1 MTEPQRIGQLFML
14 GLADDNV
21 GAAERSAIA
30 TWHFG
35 SAWFTAQSS
44 AGASS
49 IGAVSRQLQAL
60 ATQRATGGVGFLVA
74 ANQEGGLIQAL
85 AGSGFETI
93 PSALV
98 QGGMSPAALQVAA
111 ARWALQL
118 RAAGVNMNFAPVADV
133 VPPGTDAQNAPIGQL
148 QREYGHDP
156 ATVRSRVF
164 AFIRGMAQAGVATT
178 VKHFPGLGRVQGNT
192 DFTGAVSDT
201 VTTLTDPYLEPF
213 SGAITAGVPFV
224 MVSLATYQR
233 IDPARLAV
241 FSPIVIGQLL
251 RRDLHF
257 TGVVISDDLGAA
269 AAVAAIPPA
278 TRALD
283 FLDAGGDM
291 IISKTIGPASQMAR
305 AIASRAATDAPF
317 RTLVDDAALRV
328 LRAKEAEGLLP
339 CGA

>member
-1 MTEPQRIGQLFML
+1 ML
-14 GLADDNV
+14 GLADDSV

-30 TWHFG
+30 TYHFG

-44 AGASS
+44 AGASA

-60 ATQRATGGVGFLVA
+60 ATRRTTAGVGFLVA

-85 AGSGFETI
+85 SGSGFETI
-93 PSALV
+93 PSALA
-98 QGGMSPAALQVAA
+98 QGAMSPAALQVAA

-118 RAAGVNMNFAPVADV
+118 HAAGVNMNFAPVADV
-133 VPPGTDAQNAPIGQL
+133 VPAGTEARNAPIGQL

-156 ATVRSRVF
+156 ATVRSHVF
-164 AFIRGMAQAGVATT
+164 AFIRGMAQAGVTTT

-192 DFTGAVSDT
+192 DFTGAVVDT
-201 VTTLTDPYLEPF
+201 VTTPTDPYLEPF

-224 MVSLATYQR
+224 MVSLATYEQ
-233 IDPARLAV
+233 IDSARLAV

-251 RRDLHF
+251 RHDLHF
-257 TGVVISDDLGAA
+257 AGVVISDDLGAA

-291 IISKTIGPASQMAR
+291 IISKTIGPASLMAR
-305 AIASRAATDAPF
+305 AIASRAATDPAF
-317 RTLVDDAALRV
+317 RTLVDDAVLRI